1 MSLDLGSQGWLDRA
15 VLIPILDPEQP
26 RTAEGSAYGVSQSLR
41 AMRQL
46 DGLFDAQHV
55 QSSR

>member
-1 MSLDLGSQGWLDRA
+1 MSLDLGSQGWLDHA

-26 RTAEGSAYGVSQSLR
+26 RTAAGGAHTVSQSLR

-46 DGLFDAQHV
+46 DGLFDAQHA